1 MEERWNLLDPSDK
14 SYYKQKMTENKQS
27 YESMKR
33 KYFTARE
40 RLETYAAR
48 ENINF
53 SSTEVSDPVSITKFS
68 GSKHAIER

>member
-40 RLETYAAR
+40 RLET
-48 ENINF
+48 
-53 SSTEVSDPVSITKFS
+53 
-68 GSKHAIER
+68 

>member
-27 YESMKR
+27 YEALKR
-33 KYFTARE
+33 KYRQGQE
-40 RLETYAAR
+40 RLDTQAAR

-53 SSTEVSDPVSITKFS
+53 NTTEVSDVY
-68 GSKHAIER
+68 